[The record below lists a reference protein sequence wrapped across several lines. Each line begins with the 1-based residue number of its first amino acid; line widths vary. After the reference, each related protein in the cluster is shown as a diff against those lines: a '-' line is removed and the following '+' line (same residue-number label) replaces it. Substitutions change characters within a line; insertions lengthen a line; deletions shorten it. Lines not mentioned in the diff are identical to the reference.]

1 MVAVVTAICILTV
14 QTPKKHEALRRNA
27 SCFLGHTIEAALC
40 AASIR
45 LGFIAIATCIR
56 TNQNPNSVRRREA
69 PPHTIWV
76 LSLLMP
82 NYLQINSPTSK
93 LLSCRPDCH

>member
-1 MVAVVTAICILTV
+1 M
-14 QTPKKHEALRRNA
+14 ALFA
-27 SCFLGHTIEAALC
+27 D
-40 AASIR
+40 SIR

-56 TNQNPNSVRRREA
+56 TNQNPNSVRRCFA

-82 NYLQINSPTSK
+82 NYLQIIRQLPYFYLAVKTATDQQFLIDTKSH
-93 LLSCRPDCH
+93 R